1 MKILKTK
8 LSATGVEDWV
18 FEAHGR
24 CISYGAL
31 AQLTLIPG
39 KEWTNTEL
47 SMYYRQKFAK
57 EVDDAK
63 SREYRG
69 VASRVGYSDFAGR
82 RRRK

>member
-1 MKILKTK
+1 
-8 LSATGVEDWV
+8 
-18 FEAHGR
+18 
-24 CISYGAL
+24 L
-31 AQLTLIPG
+31 ALIPG

-69 VASRVGYSDFAGR
+69 VASRIGYSDFAGR
-82 RRRK
+82 RRRR